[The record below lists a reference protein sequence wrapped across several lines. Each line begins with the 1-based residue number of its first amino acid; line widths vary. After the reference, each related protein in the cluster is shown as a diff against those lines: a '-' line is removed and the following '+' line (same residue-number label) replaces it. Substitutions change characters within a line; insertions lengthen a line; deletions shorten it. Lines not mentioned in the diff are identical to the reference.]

1 MRPVL
6 PASALAL
13 CLLSTPALAQ
23 DSGQAPP
30 PSGAGPYARL
40 LLMPDISAIAS
51 FDATWNDYDVEARSP
66 RAGPFGPEDKPAFHF
81 QELELGL
88 KSVIDPYA
96 RADVFIAFSPGEVS
110 VEEAYLTTLSL
121 PAGLQLKAGRFF
133 SSFGRTNGQHPHTWD
148 FVDAPLAHGRVLA
161 EEVLAGPGADL
172 SWLAPLPWFAELH
185 LSAQGVAPSAA
196 DQERLLGLVRLAQF
210 FALSDETTLGVGLSA
225 ARRDEGAGRF
235 RDLGGADLYL
245 RWRPLEGRSAVTL
258 QGELFARRYRNVPDP
273 ADPAALLG
281 SDRGGYG
288 QIFWRAGAY
297 AGAGV
302 RYDQAPAAGDAVA
315 GPGRGTERRLSALGT
330 WYLSEFQR
338 LRLQVTHDARPG
350 GQDGWEA
357 LVHLEFGI
365 GAHGAHP
372 F

>member
-1 MRPVL
+1 MRPAL
-6 PASALAL
+6 TASLLAL
-13 CLLSTPALAQ
+13 CLVSTSALAQ
-23 DSGQAPP
+23 ESGQAPP
-30 PSGAGPYARL
+30 PSGAGPLARL
-40 LLMPDISAIAS
+40 LLQPDLSAIAT
-51 FDATWNDYDVEARSP
+51 FDATWNDYDVEALSP
-66 RAGPFGPEDKPAFHF
+66 RSGPFGPADKPAFHF

-96 RADVFIAFSPGEVS
+96 RADVFIAFSPEEIA

-161 EEVLAGPGADL
+161 EEVLAGPGVDL
-172 SWLAPLPWFAELH
+172 AWLAPLPWFAELH
-185 LSAQGVAPSAA
+185 LSAQDVAPYEG
-196 DQERLLGLVRLAQF
+196 DEERLLGLVRLTQF
-210 FALSDETTLGVGLSA
+210 FSLGDETTLGLGLSA
-225 ARRDEGAGRF
+225 GRRDEGAGQF

-245 RWRPLEGRSAVTL
+245 RWRPLVGRTAVTL
-258 QGELFARRYRNVPDP
+258 QGELFGRRFRDVPDP
-273 ADPAALLG
+273 ADPALLLG
-281 SDRGGYG
+281 SDWGGYA
-288 QIFWRAGAY
+288 QLFWRAGAH
-297 AGAGV
+297 AGLGV
-302 RYDQAPAAGDAVA
+302 RYDQAPTAGATA
-315 GPGRGTERRLSALGT
+315 PGTERRVSALGT

-338 LRLQVTHDARPG
+338 LRVQVTRDARPA